1 MHNEYSDGAVRG
13 VGTDRVGGVGRGAGV
28 GWVSQGWISRG
39 DKADTGTGAGI
50 GTGPGPAGGSGQGEP
65 GLGEPA
71 QGTPAPG
78 TGGQG
83 EPAPGAVSAS
93 GGMPARGRGAGGRG
107 GGAGGGGGGPAARR
121 SPRGSIARDVP
132 DPGLGTGPVWESRQQ
147 STGTDR
153 ITDAE
158 HESLALAAAFGP
170 APDADVHAAALA
182 GAGRVRWLAAV
193 ALGGQGRY
201 AAAAAVLRPL
211 INGRDQ
217 VLAALAGATLASH
230 RRQLG
235 GHAAARRLDAA
246 ALARLAALGTPPVP
260 TAGSPPTP
268 TTGPRPVRTPGFS
281 PDPYDTDLGGAWS
294 DVLLGLAADAIG
306 VGQLSQARRLHAAAR
321 ALIDEGRVGGW
332 RAKVRT
338 GWVGAEIEL
347 AAGRP
352 EAGRAGAEHAAR
364 LAGEVGARRHIVK
377 SDLVLATTFAAGGT
391 PEGAVRAHGLLEG
404 VLSASLRWGI
414 FSLAWPAALVLADLA
429 PDRGEHFAKIASKAL
444 SWSFA
449 RADGEMQ
456 RLATASPWI
465 PSALVR
471 SGEPTRTGAG

>member
-1 MHNEYSDGAVRG
+1 L
-13 VGTDRVGGVGRGAGV
+13 
-28 GWVSQGWISRG
+28 
-39 DKADTGTGAGI
+39 
-50 GTGPGPAGGSGQGEP
+50 GSGPE
-65 GLGEPA
+65 
-71 QGTPAPG
+71 
-78 TGGQG
+78 
-83 EPAPGAVSAS
+83 
-93 GGMPARGRGAGGRG
+93 
-107 GGAGGGGGGPAARR
+107 
-121 SPRGSIARDVP
+121 
-132 DPGLGTGPVWESRQQ
+132 WESKHQQ
-147 STGTDR
+147 STESDR
-153 ITDAE
+153 IADTD
-158 HESLALAAAFGP
+158 HKSLALAAAFGP

-182 GAGRVRWLAAV
+182 GAARARWLAAV

-246 ALARLAALGTPPVP
+246 ALARLAALGPPP
-260 TAGSPPTP
+260 ARTAGSPPAL
-268 TTGPRPVRTPGFS
+268 
-281 PDPYDTDLGGAWS
+281 YDIDLGGAWS

-347 AAGRP
+347 AAGRA

-364 LAGEVGARRHIVK
+364 LAGEVGAQRHMVK

-391 PEGAVRAHGLLEG
+391 PEGAAHAHGLLEG
-404 VLSASLRWGI
+404 VLSASLKWGI

-444 SWSFA
+444 SWSFV
-449 RADGEMQ
+449 RADAEMQ

>member
-1 MHNEYSDGAVRG
+1 MHSENSGGAVRG
-13 VGTDRVGGVGRGAGV
+13 VGTGRVGGVGRGADAR
-28 GWVSQGWISRG
+28 WVSQGE
-39 DKADTGTGAGI
+39 KADVGAEAGI
-50 GTGPGPAGGSGQGEP
+50 GTGPGPTGGSGQGEP

-93 GGMPARGRGAGGRG
+93 GGKPARSRGAGGRG
-107 GGAGGGGGGPAARR
+107 GAAGHREGRPAARR
-121 SPRGSIARDVP
+121 SPSRSRERTERDVP
-132 DPGLGTGPVWESRQQ
+132 DPGLGTGPAWESRHQQ
-147 STGTDR
+147 STEPDR
-153 ITDAE
+153 IADTD

-182 GAGRVRWLAAV
+182 GAARARWLAAV

-201 AAAAAVLRPL
+201 AAAAAALRPL

-246 ALARLAALGTPPVP
+246 ALARLAALGTPRAR
-260 TAGSPPTP
+260 TADSPP
-268 TTGPRPVRTPGFS
+268 
-281 PDPYDTDLGGAWS
+281 DPHDTDLGGAWS

-321 ALIDEGRVGGW
+321 TLIDEGRVGGW
-332 RAKVRT
+332 RARVRT

-391 PEGAVRAHGLLEG
+391 PEGAAHALGLLEG
-404 VLSASLRWGI
+404 VLSASLKWGI

-429 PDRGEHFAKIASKAL
+429 PDRGEHFAEIASKAL
-444 SWSFA
+444 TWSFD